1 MAMLTDL
8 VQIDRLGRQKKAENA
23 RFRVYLK
30 SHDYSDRRLRRLGE
44 EIESQID
51 CTQCAN
57 CCRVAEA
64 GVKDRDI
71 EKLAKFIGVSH
82 GRISARLYPTQ
93 CSGRIDPEAHP
104 IRLRIPRRQPLRR
117 LRGAPAKLRE
127 FSKPGARR
135 RLHRQPHVAV
145 RGSSRLLPDRLQL
158 DGNHKARDGIPL
170 RSDAGAFTE

>member
-8 VQIDRLGRQKKAENA
+8 VQIDRLGRQKKDENA

-30 SHDYSDRRLRRLGE
+30 SHDYSDRRLRRLAE

-82 GRISARLYPTQ
+82 EEFLRDYTDRNAADELILKRTQSGCVFLEGNLCSVYEAR
-93 CSGRIDPEAHP
+93 
-104 IRLRIPRRQPLRR
+104 PRSCANFPNL
-117 LRGAPAKLRE
+117 
-127 FSKPGARR
+127 
-135 RLHRQPHVAV
+135 V
-145 RGSSRLLPDRLQL
+145 RGDGSIASRMWQLVDRATYCPIVYNWMETVKQEM
-158 DGNHKARDGIPL
+158 NFR
-170 RSDAGAFTE
+170 

>member
-8 VQIDRLGRQKKAENA
+8 VQIDRLGRQKKDENA

-30 SHDYSDRRLRRLGE
+30 SHDYSDRRLRRLAE

-82 GRISARLYPTQ
+82 EEFLRDYTQRNAADELILKRTASGCVFLEGNLCSVYEAR
-93 CSGRIDPEAHP
+93 
-104 IRLRIPRRQPLRR
+104 PRSCMNFPNL
-117 LRGAPAKLRE
+117 
-127 FSKPGARR
+127 
-135 RLHRQPHVAV
+135 V
-145 RGSSRLLPDRLQL
+145 RGDGSIASRMWQLVDRATYCPIVYNWMETVKQEM
-158 DGNHKARDGIPL
+158 NFR
-170 RSDAGAFTE
+170 

>member
-1 MAMLTDL
+1 MLTDL

-64 GVKDRDI
+64 GVKERDI

-82 GRISARLYPTQ
+82 EEFLRDYTQRNAADELILKRTPSGCVFLEGNLCGVYQAR
-93 CSGRIDPEAHP
+93 
-104 IRLRIPRRQPLRR
+104 PRSCANFPNL
-117 LRGAPAKLRE
+117 
-127 FSKPGARR
+127 
-135 RLHRQPHVAV
+135 V
-145 RGSSRLLPDRLQL
+145 RGDGSIASRMWQFVDRAAYCPIVYNWMEAIKQEM
-158 DGNHKARDGIPL
+158 GFR
-170 RSDAGAFTE
+170 